1 MKVDL
6 FDFELPPELIALRP
20 VSPRD
25 SARQL
30 IVRPGETPE
39 FADDNVANMAGH
51 LRAGDVLVFND
62 TRVIPHG
69 CLADGWAGQYGAFH
83 RGDTAHA

>member
-6 FDFELPPELIALRP
+6 FDFELPPELVALRP

-30 IVRPGETPE
+30 IVRPGRRRNLLTTSLPTWPITC
-39 FADDNVANMAGH
+39 VRVMCWCSM
-51 LRAGDVLVFND
+51 
-62 TRVIPHG
+62 TRG
-69 CLADGWAGQYGAFH
+69 
-83 RGDTAHA
+83 